1 MLGYR
6 IYFNGNKF
14 AADEAATE
22 VQTMPDDSTT
32 AWFANKKSAVD
43 VVEHHNANNLKDIK
57 KCKECGEYFW
67 QTDEERAWFA
77 DNNMKAPCRCYSCRK
92 NKKHQN

>member
-1 MLGYR
+1 MIIIVKWRSRKVKVINVLGYR

-14 AADEAATE
+14 AANEVATE

-43 VVEHHNANNLKDIK
+43 AVEHHNTNNLKDIK
-57 KCKECGEYFW
+57 KVQRMWRILLANG
-67 QTDEERAWFA
+67 
-77 DNNMKAPCRCYSCRK
+77 
-92 NKKHQN
+92 

>member
-6 IYFNGNKF
+6 IYFNGDKF
-14 AADEAATE
+14 AVDEVATE

-32 AWFANKKSAVD
+32 MWFANKKSAVD
-43 VVEHHNANNLKDIK
+43 VAEHHNADNLKNVK

-67 QTDEERAWFA
+67 QIDEETIWFT
-77 DNNMKAPCRCYSCRK
+77 DKNMKVPCKCYSCRK
-92 NKKHQN
+92 KKH

>member
-6 IYFNGNKF
+6 IYFNGDKF
-14 AADEAATE
+14 AIDEVATE

-32 AWFANKKSAVD
+32 MWFANKKSAVYA
-43 VVEHHNANNLKDIK
+43 VEHHNANNLKDVK

-67 QTDEERAWFA
+67 QTDEERIWFT
-77 DNNMKAPCRCYSCRK
+77 DRNMKAPCRCYSCRK
-92 NKKHQN
+92 KKH